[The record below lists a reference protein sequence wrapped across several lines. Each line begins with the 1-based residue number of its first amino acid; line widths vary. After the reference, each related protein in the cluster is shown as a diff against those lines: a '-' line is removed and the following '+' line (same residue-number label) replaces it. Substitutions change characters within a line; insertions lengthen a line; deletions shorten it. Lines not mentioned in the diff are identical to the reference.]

1 MNRRVA
7 TVPIPN
13 GLRAPAAL
21 RLPTRRKI
29 AEQNFEVAIQT
40 EFQIEIRRW
49 LVTCT
54 LSYVTLQTAL
64 NVSTLRGHLQ
74 VLKVSHI

>member
-7 TVPIPN
+7 TVPTPN
-13 GLRAPAAL
+13 VLRPPAAL

-40 EFQIEIRRW
+40 EFQLEFLSW
-49 LVTCT
+49 LVTST
-54 LSYVTLQTAL
+54 LSYVALQTA
-64 NVSTLRGHLQ
+64 SQPTFPPETRG
-74 VLKVSHI
+74 